1 MYNVFMPNKFELT
14 PRVFE
19 QIEADYR
26 NALLERRQLI
36 VRRHKEGKTQ
46 REIAKYW
53 GLDPARVYRI
63 IKSQQEA
70 K

>member
-1 MYNVFMPNKFELT
+1 MYTAFMAPKFELT
-14 PRVFE
+14 PRVFD

-26 NALLERRQLI
+26 NALLERRSLI
-36 VRRHKEGKTQ
+36 VRRWKEGKTQ

-63 IKSQQEA
+63 IKSQKEV

>member
-1 MYNVFMPNKFELT
+1 MYNGFMPNKFDLT
-14 PRVFE
+14 PRVFD

-26 NALLERRQLI
+26 NALLERRHII
-36 VRRHKEGKTQ
+36 VRHWKEGKTQ

-63 IKSQQEA
+63 IKSQKED
-70 K
+70 